1 MSDTEFCLLTTKD
14 FTILEAMLDR
24 YLRRYDPMVGMLRRK
39 LDKAVV
45 VFREDIP
52 PTVVTLNSRVMF
64 RVNDGPAE
72 TRILAPEEERS
83 PVGLSIPLTNRRGLA
98 MLGLAEGQSATID
111 LADGA
116 AETITVLRVVYQ
128 PEAAKREQQQLRSQ
142 ARTGPFLRVVQR
154 SDQADP
160 RGEQR
165 QRVLTSAT
173 DTDDPGPSAA

>member
-1 MSDTEFCLLTTKD
+1 MSDTEFCLLTTKA

-142 ARTGPFLRVVQR
+142 ARTGPFLRVVHR